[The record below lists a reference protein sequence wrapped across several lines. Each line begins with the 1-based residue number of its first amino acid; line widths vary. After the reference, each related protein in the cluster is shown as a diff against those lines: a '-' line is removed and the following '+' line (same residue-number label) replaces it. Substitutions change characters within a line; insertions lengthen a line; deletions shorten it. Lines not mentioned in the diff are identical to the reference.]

1 MSSTVPTWEPRL
13 LTAGDRWLWERQ
25 DLADYPAGTWTLSY
39 SLAKA
44 DRQITLTATA
54 SGGAHRIDVSAAT
67 TAAYPAGR
75 YSWAAYVAYGSD
87 RRQVASGEI
96 EIRPNLATATSGI
109 DGRSFARQMLDAVEA
124 QILGRATQS
133 QSDMVAYQIAGRN
146 LQRDPAALVK
156 LRDAF
161 KAEVRSESI
170 SDRLASGMDGGPRL
184 LARI

>member
-75 YSWAAYVAYGSD
+75 YSWAAYVTYGSD
-87 RRQVASGEI
+87 RRQIASGEI

-109 DGRSFARQMLDAVEA
+109 DGRSFARQMLEA
-124 QILGRATQS
+124 IESAMLGRASANQL
-133 QSDMVAYQIAGRN
+133 DMVNMQIASRG
-146 LQRDPAALVK
+146 LQRDTAALPK

-161 KAEVRSESI
+161 KAEVKSESI
-170 SDRLASGMDGGPRL
+170 ADRLAAGMDGAPRL
-184 LARI
+184 LVRM